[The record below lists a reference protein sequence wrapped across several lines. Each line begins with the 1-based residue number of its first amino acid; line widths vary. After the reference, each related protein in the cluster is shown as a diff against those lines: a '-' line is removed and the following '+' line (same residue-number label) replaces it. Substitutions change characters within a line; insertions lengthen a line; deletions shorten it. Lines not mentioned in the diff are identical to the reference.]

1 MDHPI
6 EWRYPRAPI
15 SVPRARARLA
25 AQAREWKLPD
35 DTAETAVLLLS
46 ELMTNACRHARVPAG
61 REVWVRCGL
70 RGERLRV
77 EVLDSGRELPVPRA
91 ARVLDESGR
100 GLGIVAALAGSWGA
114 YPRECGIGK
123 VVWFELATPSD
134 CGGSIRPAGPS

>member
-25 AQAREWKLPD
+25 AQAREWKLSD
-35 DTAETAVLLLS
+35 ETTETAVLLLS
-46 ELMTNACRHARVPAG
+46 ELMANACWHARVPG
-61 REVWVRCGL
+61 REVRVRCL
-70 RGERLRV
+70 FDGERLRV
-77 EVLDSGRELPVPRA
+77 EVLDAERALPVRRE
-91 ARVLDESGR
+91 ARPLAESGR

-123 VVWFELATPSD
+123 AVWFELATPSD
-134 CGGSIRPAGPS
+134 HGGSIRPPRPS